1 MIDTDNDR
9 KQALG
14 GLALGFGL
22 FLLARPEARVR
33 GRRVIVHS
41 LLV

>member
-1 MIDTDNDR
+1 MCVYRSMSLYCHKPVIDADNDR

-22 FLLARPEARVR
+22 FLLSRPVA
-33 GRRVIVHS
+33 
-41 LLV
+41 